1 MLGIWQ
7 SVLEENKGLFLS
19 GCAIQGPGEIL
30 LLQVTF
36 FFFLNHPFHMEAF
49 LVLIFKGF
57 EQLLIFLI
65 LAEQK
70 VINVFSFMH

>member
-1 MLGIWQ
+1 
-7 SVLEENKGLFLS
+7 
-19 GCAIQGPGEIL
+19 
-30 LLQVTF
+30 
-36 FFFLNHPFHMEAF
+36 MEAF